1 MKEFSYVITDREGI
15 HARPAGLL
23 VKEANRFASSITLA
37 KGDKT
42 GDAKRI
48 FAVMGLAAK
57 KGETL
62 TVTVEGSDEAEA
74 AAAIESFLKE
84 NL

>member
-1 MKEFSYVITDREGI
+1 MKTFDYVITDPEGI

-23 VKEANRFASSITLA
+23 VKEAAKFQSTITLEKSGKKA
-37 KGDKT
+37 
-42 GDAKRI
+42 DAKRI

-62 TVTVEGSDEAEA
+62 HITVEGSDEQEA
-74 AAAIESFLKE
+74 AQAMETFFNN

>member
-1 MKEFSYVITDREGI
+1 MKTFTYTITDPEGI

-23 VKEANRFASSITLA
+23 VKEAGKFQSAVTL
-37 KGDKT
+37 KKDGKS

-48 FAVMGLAAK
+48 FAVMGLVAQ
-57 KGETL
+57 KGDTL
-62 TVTVEGSDEAEA
+62 TVEVSGADEETA
-74 AAAIESFLKE
+74 AQAIQAFLQE

>member
-1 MKEFSYVITDREGI
+1 MKEFQYTITDPEGI

-23 VKEANRFASSITLA
+23 IKEAAKFKSAITLEKA
-37 KGDKT
+37 GKT
-42 GDAKRI
+42 ADAKRI
-48 FAVMGLAAK
+48 FAVMDLAAK

-62 TVTVEGSDEAEA
+62 TVKVDGEDEDA
-74 AAAIESFLKE
+74 ACTAMVSFLKE

>member
-15 HARPAGLL
+15 HARPAGRL

>member
-1 MKEFSYVITDREGI
+1 MQTFTYTITDREGV

-23 VKEANRFASSITLA
+23 IKKAGEFESDIRLE
-37 KGDKT
+37 KGGKSA
-42 GDAKRI
+42 DAKRI

-57 KGETL
+57 CGETL
-62 TVTVEGSDEAEA
+62 TVTCTGADEEA
-74 AAAIESFLKE
+74 AAAAMRTFLQE

>member
-15 HARPAGLL
+15 HARTAGLL

>member
-1 MKEFSYVITDREGI
+1 MKEFQYTITDPEGI

-23 VKEANRFASSITLA
+23 IKEAAKFKSTITLE
-37 KGDKT
+37 KGGKT
-42 GDAKRI
+42 ADAKRI

-62 TVTVEGSDEAEA
+62 TVKVEGEGEDA
-74 AAAIESFLKE
+74 ACSAMESFLKE

>member
-37 KGDKT
+37 KGDNT

>member
-62 TVTVEGSDEAEA
+62 TVTVEGSDERCV
-74 AAAIESFLKE
+74 
-84 NL
+84 

>member
-62 TVTVEGSDEAEA
+62 TVTVEGADEAEA

>member
-23 VKEANRFASSITLA
+23 VKAANRYASSITLA

>member
-1 MKEFSYVITDREGI
+1 MKKFSYVITDELGI

-23 VKEANRFASSITLA
+23 VKEAAKFTSNITL
-37 KGDKT
+37 KCGDKS

-48 FAVMGLAAK
+48 FGIMGMGIK
-57 KGETL
+57 KGNE
-62 TVTVEGSDEAEA
+62 VTVEAEGSDED
-74 AAAIESFLKE
+74 AAIAGLADFFKN